1 MTALCASDVALT
13 PFLICN
19 LFLSQGTNVKIRIA
33 TASGEVKR
41 SGGGSNTPTNRT
53 GSLLKPPLFIEP
65 DFGEETAQACA
76 NACLQECFG

>member
-53 GSLLKPPLFIEP
+53 GSLLKPPLFSLNRIL
-65 DFGEETAQACA
+65 AKSLC
-76 NACLQECFG
+76 